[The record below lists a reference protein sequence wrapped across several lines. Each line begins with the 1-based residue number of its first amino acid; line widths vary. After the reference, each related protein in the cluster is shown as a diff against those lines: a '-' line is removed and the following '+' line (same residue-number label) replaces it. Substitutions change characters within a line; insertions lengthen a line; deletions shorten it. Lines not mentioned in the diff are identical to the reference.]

1 LHSRPPPGE
10 NARRAITLRRSLFD
24 ATDLSCW
31 LGRIVFQEFRMVS
44 RKVINASVSP
54 KGSLET
60 LSQREVQQLSEAG
73 SGSIY
78 KLFRQCALAILNTG
92 AHVDNAKTIL
102 EAYESFEVRIHQQDR
117 GVRLELLNAPADA
130 FVDGEM
136 IASTREM
143 LFCALRD
150 IVYTEN
156 ELDSPRIDL
165 KSSQGITDYVF
176 HLLRNA
182 RTLRP
187 GAEPKIVVCWG
198 GHSIN
203 TEEYKYTKKVG
214 HELGLR
220 SLDICTGCGPG
231 VMKGPMKGATIA
243 HAKQRISGG
252 RYLGLTEPGII
263 AAEAPNPIVNELVIL
278 PDIEKR
284 LEAFVRVGH
293 GIIIFPGGAGTAE
306 EFLYLLGILMHPDNQ
321 NLPFPVILTGPK
333 HAAPYLQQLHD
344 FVGATLGEDAQ
355 SRYQII
361 IDDPVQVAREMTL
374 ALKDVKQFR
383 RERNDAFHFNWLLR
397 IDEGFQRPFDPTH
410 ENMASLNL
418 SRDLPP
424 HELAANLR
432 RAFSGI
438 VAGNVKDKGIR
449 LIEEYGPYEI
459 HGDAAVMEP
468 LDHLLQAFVAQ
479 HRMKLPGGAA
489 YVPCYRVVT

>member
-1 LHSRPPPGE
+1 MPQR
-10 NARRAITLRRSLFD
+10 N
-24 ATDLSCW
+24 
-31 LGRIVFQEFRMVS
+31 
-44 RKVINASVSP
+44 VINASVSP

-60 LSQREVQQLSEAG
+60 LSQREVQQLSEVGTG
-73 SGSIY
+73 SLY
-78 KLFRQCALAILNTG
+78 TLFRQCALAILNTG

-102 EAYESFEVRIHQQDR
+102 EAYQDFEVRIHQQDR

-143 LFCALRD
+143 LFSALRD
-150 IVYTEN
+150 IVYTES
-156 ELDSPRIDL
+156 ELASQRIDL
-165 KSSQGITDYVF
+165 ESSQGITDYVF

-187 GAEPKIVVCWG
+187 GVEPKMVVCWG
-198 GHSIN
+198 GHSISS
-203 TEEYKYTKKVG
+203 EEYQYTKKVG

-220 SLDICTGCGPG
+220 KLDVCTGCGPG

-243 HAKQRISGG
+243 HAKQRMHGS

-321 NLPFPVILTGPK
+321 NLPFPVILTGP
-333 HAAPYLQQLHD
+333 HSAEPFLLQLHA
-344 FVGATLGEDAQ
+344 FVGATLGEAAQ
-355 SRYQII
+355 RHYQII
-361 IDDPVQVAREMTL
+361 IDDPAEVARHMVEG
-374 ALKDVKQFR
+374 LKAVKQFR
-383 RERNDAFHFNWLLR
+383 RERNDAFHFNWLLK
-397 IDEGFQRPFDPTH
+397 IDGGFQHPFDPTH
-410 ENMASLNL
+410 QNMADLAL
-418 SRDLPP
+418 RRDLPP

-449 LIEEYGPYEI
+449 LIEEHGPYQI
-459 HGDAAVMEP
+459 RGDAAILDP
-468 LDHLLQAFVAQ
+468 LGRLLQAFVDQ

-489 YVPCYRVVT
+489 YVPCYQVVT

>member
-1 LHSRPPPGE
+1 MP
-10 NARRAITLRRSLFD
+10 RRH
-24 ATDLSCW
+24 
-31 LGRIVFQEFRMVS
+31 
-44 RKVINASVSP
+44 VINAQVSP

-60 LSQREVQQLSEAG
+60 LSQREVQLLSEAG
-73 SGSIY
+73 SGRMY
-78 KLFRQCALAILNTG
+78 QLFRQCALAILNTG
-92 AHVDNAKTIL
+92 AQIDNAKTIL
-102 EAYESFEVRIHQQDR
+102 DAYQDFEVRIHQQDR
-117 GVRLELLNAPADA
+117 GVRLELINAPADA

-143 LFCALRD
+143 LFSALRD

-156 ELDSPRIDL
+156 ELDSLRIDL
-165 KSSQGITDYVF
+165 DSSQGITDYVF

-187 GAEPKIVVCWG
+187 GVEPKIVVCWG
-198 GHSIN
+198 GHSIS

-220 SLDICTGCGPG
+220 HLDVCTGCGPG
-231 VMKGPMKGATIA
+231 VMKGPMKGATIG
-243 HAKQRISGG
+243 HAKQRTHGG

-293 GIIIFPGGAGTAE
+293 GIIIFPGGVGTAE

-321 NLPFPVILTGPK
+321 GLPFPVVLTGPK
-333 HAAPYLQQLHD
+333 SAAPYLEQLHA
-344 FVGATLGEDAQ
+344 FVGATLGEAAQ
-355 SRYQII
+355 NRYRII
-361 IDDPVQVAREMTL
+361 IDNPAEVAVEM
-374 ALKDVKQFR
+374 AQGLKAVKQFR
-383 RERNDAFHFNWLLR
+383 RERNDAFHFNWLLK

-410 ENMASLNL
+410 ENMASLTL

-449 LIEEYGPYEI
+449 LIERHGPYEI
-459 HGDAAVMEP
+459 HGDAAVMQP
-468 LDHLLQAFVAQ
+468 LDHLLKSFVRQ

-489 YVPCYRVVT
+489 YVPCYRVVQVGVEDLAG

>member
-1 LHSRPPPGE
+1 MTQR
-10 NARRAITLRRSLFD
+10 
-24 ATDLSCW
+24 
-31 LGRIVFQEFRMVS
+31 Q
-44 RKVINASVSP
+44 VINASVSP

-73 SGSIY
+73 SGSTY
-78 KLFRQCALAILNTG
+78 TLFRQCALAILNTG

-102 EAYESFEVRIHQQDR
+102 EAYKDFEIRIHQQDR

-143 LFCALRD
+143 LFSALRD

-156 ELDSPRIDL
+156 ELDAQRIDL
-165 KSSQGITDYVF
+165 STSQGISDYVF

-187 GAEPKIVVCWG
+187 GVEPKIVVCWG

-243 HAKQRISGG
+243 HAKQRIHGG

-306 EFLYLLGILMHPDNQ
+306 EFLYLLGILMHPDNAGV
-321 NLPFPVILTGPK
+321 PFPVVLTGPK
-333 HAAPYLQQLHD
+333 HAAPYLEQLD
-344 FVGATLGEDAQ
+344 AFVGATLGDAAKKH
-355 SRYQII
+355 YEII
-361 IDDPVQVAREMTL
+361 IDDPAEVARHMTQG
-374 ALKDVKQFR
+374 LKAVKQFR
-383 RERNDAFHFNWLLR
+383 RERNDAFHFNWLLK

-410 ENMASLNL
+410 ENMANLKL
-418 SRDLPP
+418 SRDLPA

-449 LIEEYGPYEI
+449 LIEEHGPYQI
-459 HGDAAVMEP
+459 RGDAAVMHP
-468 LDHLLQAFVAQ
+468 LDQLLKAFVAQ

-489 YVPCYRVVT
+489 YVPCYQVVA

>member
-1 LHSRPPPGE
+1 MPQR
-10 NARRAITLRRSLFD
+10 N
-24 ATDLSCW
+24 
-31 LGRIVFQEFRMVS
+31 
-44 RKVINASVSP
+44 VINASVSP

-73 SGSIY
+73 SGSLY
-78 KLFRQCALAILNTG
+78 TLFRQCALAILNTG

-102 EAYESFEVRIHQQDR
+102 EAYKDFEVRIHQQDR

-143 LFCALRD
+143 LFSALRD
-150 IVYTEN
+150 IVYTES
-156 ELDSPRIDL
+156 ELASQRIDL
-165 KSSQGITDYVF
+165 ESSQGITDYVF

-187 GAEPKIVVCWG
+187 GVEPKMVVCWG
-198 GHSIN
+198 GHSISS
-203 TEEYKYTKKVG
+203 EEYQYTKKVG

-220 SLDICTGCGPG
+220 KLDICTGCGPG

-243 HAKQRISGG
+243 HAKQRMHGS

-306 EFLYLLGILMHPDNQ
+306 EFLYLLGILMHPDNEG
-321 NLPFPVILTGPK
+321 LPFPVVLTGPRS
-333 HAAPYLQQLHD
+333 AEAYLQQLHA
-344 FVGATLGEDAQ
+344 FVGATLGEAAQ
-355 SRYQII
+355 AHYQII
-361 IDDPVQVAREMTL
+361 IDDPAEVARQMVEG
-374 ALKDVKQFR
+374 LKAVKQFR
-383 RERNDAFHFNWLLR
+383 RERNDAFHFNWLLK
-397 IDEGFQRPFDPTH
+397 IEEGFQRPFDPTH
-410 ENMASLNL
+410 VNMANL
-418 SRDLPP
+418 ELRRDLPP

-438 VAGNVKDKGIR
+438 VAGNVKDNGIR
-449 LIEEYGPYEI
+449 LIEQHGPYQI
-459 HGDAAVMEP
+459 RGDRAVLDP
-468 LDHLLQAFVAQ
+468 LGRLLQAFVDQ

-489 YVPCYRVVT
+489 YVPCYQVVT

>member
-1 LHSRPPPGE
+1 MPQR
-10 NARRAITLRRSLFD
+10 N
-24 ATDLSCW
+24 
-31 LGRIVFQEFRMVS
+31 
-44 RKVINASVSP
+44 VINASVSP

-60 LSQREVQQLSEAG
+60 LSQREVQQLSEVGTG
-73 SGSIY
+73 SLY
-78 KLFRQCALAILNTG
+78 TLFRQCALAILNTG

-102 EAYESFEVRIHQQDR
+102 EAYQDFEVRIHQQDR

-143 LFCALRD
+143 LFSALRD
-150 IVYTEN
+150 IVYTES
-156 ELDSPRIDL
+156 ELASQRIDL
-165 KSSQGITDYVF
+165 DSSQGITDYVF

-187 GAEPKIVVCWG
+187 GVEPKMVVCWG
-198 GHSIN
+198 GHSISS
-203 TEEYKYTKKVG
+203 EEYQYTKKVG

-220 SLDICTGCGPG
+220 KLDVCTGCGPG

-243 HAKQRISGG
+243 HAKQRMHGS

-321 NLPFPVILTGPK
+321 DLPFPVILTGPRS
-333 HAAPYLQQLHD
+333 AEPFLLQLHA
-344 FVGATLGEDAQ
+344 FVGATLGEAAQ
-355 SRYQII
+355 RHYQII
-361 IDDPVQVAREMTL
+361 IDDPAEVARQMVEG
-374 ALKDVKQFR
+374 LKAVKQFR
-383 RERNDAFHFNWLLR
+383 RERNDAFHFNWLLK
-397 IDEGFQRPFDPTH
+397 IDGGFQHPFDPTH
-410 ENMASLNL
+410 QNMADLAL
-418 SRDLPP
+418 HRDLPP

-449 LIEEYGPYEI
+449 LIEEHGPYQI
-459 HGDAAVMEP
+459 RGDAAILDP
-468 LDHLLQAFVAQ
+468 LGRLLQAFVDQ

-489 YVPCYRVVT
+489 YVPCYQVVT

>member
-1 LHSRPPPGE
+1 MPKRH
-10 NARRAITLRRSLFD
+10 
-24 ATDLSCW
+24 
-31 LGRIVFQEFRMVS
+31 
-44 RKVINASVSP
+44 VINAQVSP

-60 LSQREVQQLSEAG
+60 LSQLEVQQLSEAG
-73 SGSIY
+73 SGRMY
-78 KLFRQCALAILNTG
+78 QLFRQCALAILNTG
-92 AHVDNAKTIL
+92 AQIDNAKTIL
-102 EAYESFEVRIHQQDR
+102 DAYQDFEVRIHQQDR
-117 GVRLELLNAPADA
+117 GVRLELINAPADA

-143 LFCALRD
+143 LFSALRD

-156 ELDSPRIDL
+156 ELKNRGFDL
-165 KSSQGITDYVF
+165 ESAQGITDYVF

-182 RTLRP
+182 RTLRA
-187 GAEPKIVVCWG
+187 GVEPKIVVCWG
-198 GHSIN
+198 GHSIS

-220 SLDICTGCGPG
+220 HLDICTGCGPG

-243 HAKQRISGG
+243 HAKQRIHSG

-293 GIIIFPGGAGTAE
+293 GIIIFPGGVGTAE
-306 EFLYLLGILMHPDNQ
+306 EFLYLLGILMHPDNRE
-321 NLPFPVILTGPK
+321 LPFPLVLTGPK
-333 HAAPYLQQLHD
+333 SAAAYLEQLNA
-344 FVGATLGEDAQ
+344 FVGATLGEAAQ
-355 SRYQII
+355 SRYRII
-361 IDDPVQVAREMTL
+361 IDDPAAVAIEM
-374 ALKDVKQFR
+374 AQGLKAVKQFR
-383 RERNDAFHFNWLLR
+383 RERNDAFHFNWLLK
-397 IDEGFQRPFDPTH
+397 IDERFQHPFEPTH
-410 ENMASLNL
+410 ENMASLDL
-418 SRDLPP
+418 SRSLPP

-449 LIEEYGPYEI
+449 LIEQHGPYEI
-459 HGDAAVMEP
+459 HGDAAVMRP
-468 LDHLLQAFVAQ
+468 LDELLQAFVRQ

-489 YVPCYRVVT
+489 YEPCYRVVQRATEELAG